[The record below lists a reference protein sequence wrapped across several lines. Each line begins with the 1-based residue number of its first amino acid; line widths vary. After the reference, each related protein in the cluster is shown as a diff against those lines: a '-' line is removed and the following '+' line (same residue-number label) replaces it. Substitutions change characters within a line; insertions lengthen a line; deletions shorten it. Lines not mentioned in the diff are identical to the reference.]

1 MRRLKQMKSRQ
12 HASLVAALSLTTLA
26 ACSERIPTS
35 PENDVLPG
43 APVTIEIEVP
53 WEEFGSA
60 LEVYGGYG
68 TPGDLGTGVLANAF
82 AGSLDARTLVRFGAY
97 PQSASVQDTEGT
109 TVTDT
114 DLTVVG
120 GRLVAS
126 IDRTDRTNDGP
137 VTLTLGATQE
147 AWHGRSAGWDHAV
160 DTLGERRSWTE
171 PGGGVV
177 TPLDTATWDPASGDT
192 VSFVLDSVEAAAW
205 SDASD
210 PDRGGRLD
218 LVTEGH
224 RLGVESMDLRLTV
237 RPSVNP
243 DTTVV
248 LDVPRQA
255 TTFIYDP
262 RPGPPSAGIRV
273 GGAPAWRSVLD
284 LEVPRE
290 LTGPAELCDAVGC
303 PVTLSREAVS
313 YAALVLRTRRSE
325 EAFQPRDTVGLDVRE
340 VLSREALP
348 KSPLGSSLIGAPGK
362 QMPGILFREEEGAAV
377 EIPITPFVRDRV
389 GETASGADTG
399 RSNTLA
405 LLSTFEPL
413 SIAYASFHGPGS
425 SQAPALK
432 LVVTVGPS
440 VELP

>member
-1 MRRLKQMKSRQ
+1 M
-12 HASLVAALSLTTLA
+12 SLAVVA
-26 ACSERIPTS
+26 ACSEINPTS
-35 PENDVLPG
+35 IEDDVLPG

-53 WEEFGSA
+53 WEEFGSQ
-60 LEVYGGYG
+60 LEVFGGYG
-68 TPGDLGTGVLANAF
+68 SPSDLGTGVLANAF
-82 AGSLDARTLVRFGAY
+82 AGTLDARTLVRFGAY
-97 PQSASVQDTEGT
+97 PQSASVQDTTGT

-120 GRLVAS
+120 GEVVAS
-126 IDRTDRTNDGP
+126 FDEVDRTNDGP

-147 AWHGRSAGWDHAV
+147 EWHAQSAGWLHAV
-160 DTLGERRSWTE
+160 DTLGEQRSWTE
-171 PGGGVV
+171 PGGGAVV
-177 TPLDTATWDPASGDT
+177 PLDTATWDPASGDT
-192 VSFVLDSVEAAAW
+192 VSFSLDSAEVAAW
-205 SDASD
+205 SDADD
-210 PDRGGRLD
+210 PSRGGRLD

-224 RLGVESMDLRLTV
+224 RLGVRSVELRLTV

-243 DTTVV
+243 DTTIV
-248 LDVPRQA
+248 LDAPDQA

-262 RPGPPSAGIRV
+262 QPEPPTTGLRV

-303 PVTLSREAVS
+303 PVTLDREEIS

-325 EAFQPRDTVGLDVRE
+325 DAYQPQDTVGLDVRE
-340 VLSREALP
+340 VLNREALP
-348 KSPLGSSLIGAPGK
+348 KSPLGSSLIGSPGS
-362 QMPGILFREEEGAAV
+362 QVPPTLFAEEEGAVV
-377 EIPITPFVRDRV
+377 EVPITPFVRDLV
-389 GETASGADTG
+389 DPTDSDTDGA
-399 RSNTLA
+399 RPNTLA

-413 SIAYASFHGPGS
+413 SIAYASFYGPGS
-425 SQAPALK
+425 PQAPVLK